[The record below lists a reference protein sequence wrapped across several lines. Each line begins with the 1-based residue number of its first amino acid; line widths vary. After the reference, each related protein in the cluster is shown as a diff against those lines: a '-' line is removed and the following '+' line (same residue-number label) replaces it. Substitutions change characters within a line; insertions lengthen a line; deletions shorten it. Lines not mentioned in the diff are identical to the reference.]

1 MTPLKCVPRFKSLA
15 SEIIEYMYKSNQFLS
30 KTVLID
36 NPKVTRCV
44 PSFMSLAQVL
54 DKIFCK
60 KRRCRSRNGGVRG
73 NVKIRGL
80 TFLFKI
86 KVPSQSIRVGME
98 ESDMATAEVY

>member
-60 KRRCRSRNGGVRG
+60 KRRCRNEGVRG

-86 KVPSQSIRVGME
+86 KVPSQSIRLGM
-98 ESDMATAEVY
+98 AKAGVY

>member
-60 KRRCRSRNGGVRG
+60 KRRCRSRNEGVRG

-86 KVPSQSIRVGME
+86 KVPSQTKSF
-98 ESDMATAEVY
+98 